1 MHSFFTQINSVRVL
15 VVDDDSIYLLIL
27 RKIFEISNNEVV
39 LSKNGLGALNCLKQ
53 NPNFHVILA
62 DIIMPVM
69 DGIQFLTH
77 FKQNLQ
83 FSSIPVIGFTTGD
96 VDYYRNFFPVKFDI
110 LLPKTYDLW
119 DLYSLA
125 KAKATKEIN

>member
-1 MHSFFTQINSVRVL
+1 MHLFFTQTNSMRVL

-27 RKIFEISNNEVV
+27 RKIFEMSNDEVV
-39 LSKNGLGALNCLKQ
+39 LAKNGLEALNCLKQ
-53 NPNFHVILA
+53 NPNFHVILT

-69 DGIQFLTH
+69 DGIEFLTH
-77 FKQNLQ
+77 LKQNLQ
-83 FSSIPVIGFTTGD
+83 FRSIPVIGFTAGD
-96 VDYYRNFFPVKFDI
+96 VDYYRNSFPVKFDI
-110 LLPKTYDLW
+110 LLPKPHDLW